1 MKNSGCDIEFDY
13 VHDIVIMR
21 FFGVLTF
28 EVAETALKAAYTA
41 PSISMSTM
49 VLIDTTR
56 AHIHEIDVEWL
67 RRFQELRDTLRFPWR
82 VTGLVV
88 SRSEGNQL
96 LGQLWATMRA
106 MKSPDSAG
114 VFTDEEAAIGW
125 LLERRAPTNSR
136 SRRA

>member
-1 MKNSGCDIEFDY
+1 MKNSGCKIEFDCL
-13 VHDIVIMR
+13 HDIVIMR

-28 EVAETALKAAYTA
+28 EVAENAVKEAYTH
-41 PSISMSTM
+41 PSVSAATM

-67 RRFQELRDTLRFPWR
+67 RRFQALRETLGFPWR

-96 LGQLWATMRA
+96 LGQLWATMRS
-106 MKSPDSAG
+106 MKSPEPAG
-114 VFTDEEAAIGW
+114 VFTDEGAATAW
-125 LLERRAPTNSR
+125 LLERRDTAGAAAQS
-136 SRRA
+136 A